1 MSLDISHSQIS
12 AGNNTQN
19 LINRRSGNFR
29 CYNIFVNVRAYENLT
44 HEYFLKTKRICLDCL
59 SALVHSEEPLP
70 QQPSKCAGTRGS
82 RGHTTLVRKSP
93 SKIEIT
99 LWCALKAVLQTV

>member
-1 MSLDISHSQIS
+1 MSITLNEVILVQSIGVCKVRKD
-12 AGNNTQN
+12 NFKY
-19 LINRRSGNFR
+19 RRSGNFR
-29 CYNIFVNVRAYENLT
+29 CYNIFVNIRAYENLT
-44 HEYFLKTKRICLDCL
+44 HEYLRICLDCL

-93 SKIEIT
+93 S
-99 LWCALKAVLQTV
+99 